1 MDGQRGFFERNAAT
15 GPLDEDEDGFPDLP
29 PVVVAEGERRL
40 QIRAYDHWTRLLGS
54 RMMPVIADLKLDQIP
69 DIAPQAVLID
79 FAQSVE
85 DPRIAFVGEMLAREC
100 GISRG
105 ITHLDQ
111 VPEHSML
118 ARLTG
123 QYMQIIANQAPI
135 GFEEEFLN
143 ARGAT
148 IAYRGMLLPF
158 AGELGGPIRY
168 VLGVVN
174 WKEAADASL
183 SEQLAREFNLAI
195 HGDDFHGAGK
205 DAAPKM
211 SAQQTVAQWA
221 AWADGPQAM
230 PNPDAPP
237 AAFPAPMP
245 ASIPVSIPATADG
258 GPEWSLHDWLERARE
273 LAQAAALA
281 QDRPRQ
287 ALYAAIGRAYDFALA
302 ARDKPAELKALL
314 AEAELTGQPRAPLVP
329 IVKLIFGPDHDK
341 TRLTEYAT
349 ALSHGM
355 RLGLPRGAMA
365 DHLAQASG
373 GLKGVVAQE
382 RRLRRDECEA
392 ESGHPLD
399 RLSPR
404 PLSSLGA
411 QGPEYAVVV
420 VRRMADGTIALLGDL
435 GDDPALMTRATRLL
449 TPE

>member
-1 MDGQRGFFERNAAT
+1 MDGARSFFERNAGS
-15 GPLDEDEDGFPDLP
+15 GPANDEEEDDFLDLP

-40 QIRAYDHWTRLLGS
+40 QIRAYDHWTQLLGAKT
-54 RMMPVIADLKLDQIP
+54 MPLIADLKLDQIG
-69 DIAPQAVLID
+69 DIATQAVLID
-79 FAQSVE
+79 FAHSTA
-85 DPRIAFVGEMLAREC
+85 DPRIRFVGEMLAQEC
-100 GISRG
+100 GVARD
-105 ITHLDQ
+105 ITRLDQ

-143 ARGAT
+143 ARGAM

-158 AGELGGPIRY
+158 AEELGGPIRY

-183 SEQLAREFNLAI
+183 SEQLARELGAS
-195 HGDDFHGAGK
+195 FHE
-205 DAAPKM
+205 DEQVHAPRP
-211 SAQQTVAQWA
+211 SPEQTVAQWA
-221 AWADGPQAM
+221 AWADGPQAARADR
-230 PNPDAPP
+230 PQ
-237 AAFPAPMP
+237 AAGADDPQAGINPAPLRDL
-245 ASIPVSIPATADG
+245 A
-258 GPEWSLHDWLERARE
+258 DWLSDARDM
-273 LAQAAALA
+273 AHAAAIT

-287 ALYAAIGRAYDFALA
+287 ALYDAIGRAYDFALI
-302 ARDKPAELKALL
+302 ARDKPGELHGLMVQAGLV
-314 AEAELTGQPRAPLVP
+314 GQPRAPLVP
-329 IVKLIFGPDHDK
+329 IVKLVFGADHDK

-349 ALSHGM
+349 ALSHGL

-382 RRLRRDECEA
+382 RRLRRDESAGEA
-392 ESGHPLD
+392 ENDNPLD
-399 RLSPR
+399 RLTPR
-404 PLSSLGA
+404 PLASLGA
-411 QGPEYAVVV
+411 KGPEYAVVL
-420 VRRMADGTIALLGDL
+420 VRRMADGTIALVGDL

>member
-1 MDGQRGFFERNAAT
+1 MDGARSFFERNAGS
-15 GPLDEDEDGFPDLP
+15 GPANDEEEDDFLDLP

-40 QIRAYDHWTRLLGS
+40 QIRAYDHWTQLLGAKT
-54 RMMPVIADLKLDQIP
+54 MPLIADLKLDQIG
-69 DIAPQAVLID
+69 DIATQAVLID
-79 FAQSVE
+79 FAHSTA
-85 DPRIAFVGEMLAREC
+85 DPRIRFVGEMLAQEC
-100 GISRG
+100 GVARD
-105 ITHLDQ
+105 ITRLDQ

-143 ARGAT
+143 GRGAM

-158 AGELGGPIRY
+158 AEELGGPIRY

-183 SEQLAREFNLAI
+183 SEQLARELGAS
-195 HGDDFHGAGK
+195 FHE
-205 DAAPKM
+205 DEQVHAPRP
-211 SAQQTVAQWA
+211 SPEQTVAQWA
-221 AWADGPQAM
+221 AWADGPQAAGADR
-230 PNPDAPP
+230 PQ
-237 AAFPAPMP
+237 AAGADDPQAGINPAPLRDL
-245 ASIPVSIPATADG
+245 A
-258 GPEWSLHDWLERARE
+258 DWLSDARAM
-273 LAQAAALA
+273 AQAAAIT

-287 ALYAAIGRAYDFALA
+287 ALYDAIGRAYDFALI
-302 ARDKPAELKALL
+302 ARDKPGELHGLMVQAGLV
-314 AEAELTGQPRAPLVP
+314 GQPRAPLVP
-329 IVKLIFGPDHDK
+329 IVKLVFGADHDK

-349 ALSHGM
+349 ALSHGL

-382 RRLRRDECEA
+382 RRLRRDESAGEA
-392 ESGHPLD
+392 ENDNPLD
-399 RLSPR
+399 RLTPR
-404 PLSSLGA
+404 PLASLGA
-411 QGPEYAVVV
+411 KGPEYAVVL